1 MRSQQLRLCWVTW
14 ILRHWKNIGKDTQN
28 QDKEPTGGGGA
39 VNDTCEWKK
48 QATLKKMAN
57 GVLVCHLLE
66 TEGALGEIGN
76 EKLGNLGLGIRNV
89 KRMDI
94 R

>member
-1 MRSQQLRLCWVTW
+1 MLCA
-14 ILRHWKNIGKDTQN
+14 LSNCDCAGSLGFSDIGKNTQN

-39 VNDTCEWKK
+39 VNDTCECQ

-66 TEGALGEIGN
+66 TEGGLGEIGN
-76 EKLGNLGLGIRNV
+76 EKMGNLGLGIRNV